1 MLASIVM
8 RHNISNILFTIFL
21 YSCTSFGDYLQKA
34 DTAIEKEDYREAI
47 NFLNKALSKKKYLA
61 EAYSE
66 KAHCYTKLN
75 KDDSAII
82 VYEQLLVFDPNNT
95 LAFYNLGLCKY
106 RQEKF
111 DEAIDYFN
119 DAMKTK
125 GYNPNDTSKSQ
136 LIMEYTQ
143 GGKELLG
150 MDGKFDISFSE
161 IFYMAGLVYY
171 KTGKIKKAYRYFMD
185 CISKGFNVPES
196 HYMIGLCWLSA
207 GDNQKACESFKTSQ
221 ISGYAL
227 AIEQFEKNC
236 K

>member
-1 MLASIVM
+1 MRLHLSIIV
-8 RHNISNILFTIFL
+8 FAIFL
-21 YSCTSFGDYLQKA
+21 YSCTSPSEYLEKA
-34 DTAIEKEDYREAI
+34 DVAIEKGEYREALNLI
-47 NFLNKALSKKKYLA
+47 NKALSKKKYLG

-82 VYEQLLVFDPNNT
+82 VYDQLLAFNPNNT
-95 LAFYNLGLCKY
+95 LAYYNIGLCKY

-136 LIMEYTQ
+136 FIMEYTQ

-150 MDGKFDISFSE
+150 MDEKFDVSFSE
-161 IFYMAGLVYY
+161 IFYMAGLAHYE
-171 KTGKIKKAYRYFMD
+171 TGKTKKAYRYFMD
-185 CISKGFNVPES
+185 CISRGFNVPEC
-196 HYMIGLCWLSA
+196 HYTIGLCWLSE
-207 GDNQKACESFKTSQ
+207 GDNQKACESFKTSR
-221 ISGYAL
+221 IFGYSPAT
-227 AIEQFEKNC
+227 EQLEKIC